1 MAGPASI
8 LKHPIHPMF
17 VGFPIA
23 LWIFSL
29 ICDVVYR
36 MEWGGMVWYDMA
48 FFTMLGGLVGAL
60 AAAVPGYLDYR
71 SILDPQV
78 KRIGTWHMA
87 LNLAAVALFAVNAF
101 LRTTTEPGAVWPFVL
116 SIAGVGLLGIS
127 GWLGGEMVYVHGV
140 SVDPAAKATAGKN
153 REGHAA

>member
-8 LKHPIHPMF
+8 LKHPIHPMLI
-17 VGFPIA
+17 GFPIA

-29 ICDVVYR
+29 VCDVVYR
-36 MEWGGMVWYDMA
+36 MEWGGPVWNDMA
-48 FFTMLGGLVGAL
+48 FFTMLGGLLGAL
-60 AAAVPGYLDYR
+60 AGTVPGYLDYR

-87 LNLAAVALFAVNAF
+87 INLAVVALFVVNAL
-101 LRTTTEPGAVWPFVL
+101 LRTMTEPGAGWPFVL
-116 SIAGVGLLGIS
+116 SIAGVGLLGVS

-140 SVDPAAKATAGKN
+140 SVDPAAKLTAGKT